1 MIARNFF
8 VDGVDLLLPK
18 IDMAGEKSGII
29 GSEFPLF
36 NYLICLFAEFFGY
49 EHWYGRLINLTVS
62 SVGIY
67 YFYRLTKALYN
78 KKLALH
84 AGIILLS
91 SIWFAFSRKIMPD
104 TFSVSIMIIALWF
117 AYRYLTVGKGLNI
130 ILFLTLS
137 TLSGLS
143 KIPAISLLSLLVV
156 TLFAPQFKLKRKIIL
171 YVSATLSFAIIACW
185 YFYWVP
191 HLVSTYGYQLYF
203 PKSFYEGIIEIKAYL
218 PQLAEKFYF
227 SSLKSYLA
235 FIAFLIGLF
244 FCFREQNR
252 FQNIGLISVF
262 IFFALFIV
270 KTGSVFPLHNYYI
283 IPFTP
288 IMALVAAK
296 FTSSLKP
303 NLAWALLLFI
313 LIEGIANQQHDFFI
327 KPQNEYKL
335 KAEKLADKW
344 IAKNE
349 KVIINGGLSPQSI
362 YFLNRKGWTLR
373 NKKISNQSIDSLKQL
388 GAKYLVLDKN
398 KGRVPVENERFLF
411 ENKNYL
417 LYHLD

>member
-1 MIARNFF
+1 
-8 VDGVDLLLPK
+8 
-18 IDMAGEKSGII
+18 
-29 GSEFPLF
+29 
-36 NYLICLFAEFFGY
+36 
-49 EHWYGRLINLTVS
+49 
-62 SVGIY
+62 
-67 YFYRLTKALYN
+67 
-78 KKLALH
+78 
-84 AGIILLS
+84 
-91 SIWFAFSRKIMPD
+91 
-104 TFSVSIMIIALWF
+104 
-117 AYRYLTVGKGLNI
+117 
-130 ILFLTLS
+130 
-137 TLSGLS
+137 
-143 KIPAISLLSLLVV
+143 
-156 TLFAPQFKLKRKIIL
+156 
-171 YVSATLSFAIIACW
+171 
-185 YFYWVP
+185 
-191 HLVSTYGYQLYF
+191 
-203 PKSFYEGIIEIKAYL
+203 
-218 PQLAEKFYF
+218 
-227 SSLKSYLA
+227 
-235 FIAFLIGLF
+235 
-244 FCFREQNR
+244 
-252 FQNIGLISVF
+252 
-262 IFFALFIV
+262 
-270 KTGSVFPLHNYYI
+270 
-283 IPFTP
+283 
-288 IMALVAAK
+288 MALVAAK